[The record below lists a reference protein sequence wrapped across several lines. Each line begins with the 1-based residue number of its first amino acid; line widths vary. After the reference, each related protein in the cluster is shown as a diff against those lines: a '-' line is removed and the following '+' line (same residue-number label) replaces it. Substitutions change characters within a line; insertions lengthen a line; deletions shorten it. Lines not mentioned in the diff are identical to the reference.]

1 MVLLAEFQIVIQ
13 QIGLFV
19 IYMIMGVLLV
29 KTKVLNE
36 RGIAGVSAVVI
47 KLALPLLIF
56 TNTLHGVTRTVLF
69 QTWPLL
75 VLAALLYGLLLA
87 LGTVAASLFHLQAPR
102 RQVFEAVS
110 LFGNVGFMGIP
121 ILTSLFPSRGML
133 YVAVFSIVDQL
144 MLWTVGIKLT
154 SGERFN
160 WHKLISPATVGI
172 ALALLMILVGVQLP
186 PYLDGALSKVGA
198 TATPL
203 ALIYLGAV
211 FAGLQI
217 RRYLKCRELYGLVL
231 YKMLILPLLI
241 FMALQFV
248 PIPASMRFTLMVLT
262 GMPAMSAIVM
272 LAKHAGSDG
281 DYAVGAVFVTTIAAI
296 FTLPIICWIAVQWLL
311 PLF

>member
-1 MVLLAEFQIVIQ
+1 MKTVANDEGMVLLAEFQIVIQ

-19 IYMIMGVLLV
+19 IYMIMGALLV

-87 LGTVAASLFHLQAPR
+87 LGTVAANLFHLQTPR

-154 SGERFN
+154 SGERFD
-160 WHKLISPATVGI
+160 WHILIILFTVGSV
-172 ALALLMILVGVQLP
+172 LALLRLLVGVH
-186 PYLDGALSKVGA
+186 
-198 TATPL
+198 
-203 ALIYLGAV
+203 
-211 FAGLQI
+211 LQ
-217 RRYLKCRELYGLVL
+217 
-231 YKMLILPLLI
+231 
-241 FMALQFV
+241 
-248 PIPASMRFTLMVLT
+248 S
-262 GMPAMSAIVM
+262 
-272 LAKHAGSDG
+272 
-281 DYAVGAVFVTTIAAI
+281 
-296 FTLPIICWIAVQWLL
+296 
-311 PLF
+311 